1 MRLLFAIKT
10 MHFAAG
16 GAERVLATLCN
27 GLAARG
33 HDVTLVSF
41 DPGGVQPVYRLADA
55 VDWIRLEIGDAGARS
70 GFGETCRRIGG
81 LRRVLAKQDPHTAVG
96 FMHSSCIPLAIAAL
110 GSGIPLVFSEHIVP
124 QYYRDRRFEYFLFQI
139 CGSLAA
145 RITVISEDFIPLY
158 PRFLA
163 SRMRAVPNP
172 LTLLSRKKA
181 AVLGEQGAPKVLLS
195 VGRLV
200 AQKDHETLLRA
211 FAAIAPDHPEWAL
224 RIVGAGPL
232 RAELESLARSLGIG
246 ERVTMVGTVADIA
259 AEYLGAQLY
268 CVPSRYEGLPLAPAE
283 ALSLGLPVVGF
294 ADCPGTDELIE
305 DGINGILVPAGDR
318 VGNLS
323 RALGELMG
331 DGGWRARL
339 AAEGPKVTDRYSPE
353 SFVSR
358 WETLLSALAPKP
370 Q

>member
-1 MRLLFAIKT
+1 MRLLFTIKT
-10 MHFAAG
+10 MHFATG

-41 DPGGVQPVYRLADA
+41 DPGGVQPTYRLADA
-55 VDWIRLEIGDAGARS
+55 VEWIRLDIGEPWAPSR
-70 GFGETCRRIGG
+70 FGETCRRIGG
-81 LRRVLAKQDPHTAVG
+81 LRRVLAEQNPDVAVG
-96 FMHSSCIPLAIAAL
+96 FMHSSCIPFSIAAL
-110 GSGIPLVFSEHIVP
+110 GKGIPLVFSEHIVP
-124 QYYRDRRFEYFLFQI
+124 QFYRDRRFEYFLFRL
-139 CGSLAA
+139 CASWAA
-145 RITVISEDFIPLY
+145 RITVIHEDYIRLY
-158 PRFLA
+158 PRAMA
-163 SRMRAVPNP
+163 SKMHAISNP
-172 LTLLSRKKA
+172 LTILSPEKA
-181 AVLGEQGAPKVLLS
+181 AVLGEQGSPKVLLS

-211 FAAIAPDHPEWAL
+211 FAAIARDHPQWTL

-232 RAELESLARSLGIG
+232 LAELETLARSLGIG
-246 ERVTMVGTVADIA
+246 ERVVMVGTVTDIA
-259 AEYLGAQLY
+259 SEYLGAQLY

-323 RALGELMG
+323 RALDALMG
-331 DGGWRARL
+331 DGELRTRL
-339 AAEGPKVTDRYSPE
+339 AAEGPKVTDRYSPDL
-353 SFVSR
+353 FVSR
-358 WETLLSALAPKP
+358 WEALLSALTPAPV
-370 Q
+370 